1 MLSDFCLLSLSTK
14 SVRLIHYAVRPDLG
28 PSTRLAVSGF
38 MSHKGFPR
46 DEPEESP
53 GRLSDWWFSLP
64 DHFEYLGETCM
75 SILGQEQSDHA

>member
-1 MLSDFCLLSLSTK
+1 
-14 SVRLIHYAVRPDLG
+14 
-28 PSTRLAVSGF
+28 

-53 GRLSDWWFSLP
+53 GRLSDWWFRFP